1 MKNLFIFS
9 INSRASKFG
18 IGTYVKQ
25 LVSAVRESGMNVYV
39 VTLSADVKV
48 LEQTK
53 VDKIT
58 YIDIP
63 KPPNAKSYKESDY
76 LDRIHNALVI
86 FLQSYIKPG
95 ETNIFHINYLKS
107 NLLAQRL
114 KQAYGGRV
122 VLTLHYTQ
130 WSLDLYGDKKLLK
143 KALENPDTIRDRA
156 MSDVIHSF
164 NLEKELF
171 EHCDRLIGI
180 SRHSVD
186 DLRYL
191 YKVGGDRIELIE
203 HGIEHVDSMPS
214 AKKRQLRKKYGFKDH
229 DTILIYAGRIDFIKG
244 VDLLIKS
251 FEKIT
256 QNHPDTY
263 LIIAGS
269 GNYDELLSQIRSLA
283 KNIIFTGFIA
293 QNKLFELYSLS
304 DLGIVPSRHEES
316 GYVVLEMMLHKLP
329 VIANNT
335 TGLTDKI
342 QHGKTGYLV
351 DMFKPQGP
359 SRLIALLC
367 KAIENKQTIE
377 HVGIEARRY
386 CLNHYSHLLFKKKM
400 LKFYENLQ

>member
-9 INSRASKFG
+9 INNRASKFG
-18 IGTYVKQ
+18 IGSYIKQ
-25 LVSAVRESGMNVYV
+25 LVSAVRDSGMNVYV
-39 VTLSADVKV
+39 ITISADVKV
-48 LEQTK
+48 LEQK
-53 VDKIT
+53 EIDKIT

-63 KPPNAKSYKESDY
+63 KPPNAQNYTEHNY

-95 ETNIFHINYLKS
+95 EINIFHINYLKS
-107 NLLAQRL
+107 NLLAKKL
-114 KQAYGGRV
+114 KRTYSGYV

-143 KALENPDTIRDRA
+143 KAMEHPDTIRHKS
-156 MSDVIHSF
+156 MLDVIHSF

-171 EHCDRLIGI
+171 EYCDRLIGI
-180 SRHSVD
+180 SKHSVD
-186 DLRYL
+186 DLKNL
-191 YKVGGDRIELIE
+191 YKVGINRIELIE
-203 HGIEHVDSMPS
+203 HGIDVNPILGT
-214 AKKRQLRKKYGFKDH
+214 KKQQLRKKYGFKNH
-229 DTILIYAGRIDFIKG
+229 DTILIYAGRIDYVKG

-251 FEKIT
+251 FEEIV
-256 QNHPDTY
+256 QDHPDVY

-269 GNYDELLSQIRSLA
+269 GNYDELLSQIKSLA

-293 QNKLFELYSLS
+293 QNKLFELYSMS

-316 GYVVLEMMLHKLP
+316 GYVALEMMLHKLP

-335 TGLTDKI
+335 TGLADKI

-351 DMFKPQGP
+351 DMFKPKGP
-359 SRLIALLC
+359 SQLIALLC

-377 HVGIEARRY
+377 YVGIEARRY

-400 LKFYENLQ
+400 LKFYESLS